1 MLVMPLPFALGA
13 ILLAQSPPSRPE
25 FEAAS
30 IHLNIDGTPYVFNGM
45 KSPGTFSAE
54 NQTLRN
60 LIQEAYGIPGGRRSW
75 LPAFVAPGEGM
86 PILGGPPW
94 LGSDRWDIT
103 AKWNIA
109 PASGPMTMQTFEAE
123 QARMELMLQTLLD
136 QRFHLKLHRESRI
149 LPVYEM
155 TLTNPAKLKQA
166 TCTVFDPENFQ
177 ESIPNY
183 CGASH
188 LGRKGIDW
196 TLNGTGMKMSQLA
209 NTLSWLIG
217 DRTIVDKTGYTGT
230 FDAHLRWT
238 PGQGEVGG
246 NVPSGPDDVNE
257 SVFTVLQD
265 QLGLRLKTAKGPV
278 QVIVIDNVTRPD
290 PN

>member
-1 MLVMPLPFALGA
+1 MLPLALAA
-13 ILLAQSPPSRPE
+13 IFLAQSTAPRPA

-45 KSPGTFSAE
+45 KSLGTFSAE

-94 LGSDRWDIT
+94 LASDRWDIT
-103 AKWNIA
+103 AKWNVA
-109 PASGPMTMQTFEAE
+109 PATSPMTMQTFQAE

-136 QRFHLKLHRESRI
+136 QRFHLKLHRETRV
-149 LPVYEM
+149 LPIYEM
-155 TLTNPAKLKQA
+155 TLANPSKLKQT
-166 TCTVFDPENFQ
+166 TCTALDLNNVQD
-177 ESIPNY
+177 SVTNY
-183 CGASH
+183 CGASRE
-188 LGRKGIDW
+188 GRKGLEW
-196 TLNGTGMKMSQLA
+196 TLDGTAMKMSELA
-209 NTLSWLIG
+209 NTLSYLIG
-217 DRTIVDKTGYTGT
+217 GRTVVDKTGYTGT

-246 NVPSGPDDVNE
+246 GVPSGPDDVNE

-265 QLGLRLKTAKGPV
+265 QLGLKLKTAKGPV
-278 QVIVIDNVTRPD
+278 EVIVIDKVTRPD